1 MTAPFRPRFP
11 WWGGDLQTLRNKF
24 VYRHKALPGEA
35 VDFRVLLPDGDTLT
49 GTLHEPLQPTPQ
61 PFIVLLHGLTGSEN
75 SMYMLESTRY
85 HLSRG
90 RGVLRMNLRRAGS
103 SEDLCKTPYSGKSWP
118 DVLAVLGALDPKLT
132 QQGIFV
138 IGYSMGGN
146 ILLNGLPHFPA
157 DAGCIGA
164 ATVSAPIDPVSASR
178 RLMEWRNR
186 PYQNELLKEMQ
197 ESHLALEIAQYPAMR
212 RAIESADSIWAF
224 DDQVTAQRLG
234 FGSAEAYY
242 EGTAGKH
249 QIGEARVPLLLI
261 HSRDDPWIPVAPY
274 LTLSPPAHV
283 TVEITKSGGHVGY
296 HGRDSEQPWHDL
308 RISDFIDGIAGL
320 TASSDLPSGS
330 ETVEPI

>member
-1 MTAPFRPRFP
+1 
-11 WWGGDLQTLRNKF
+11 
-24 VYRHKALPGEA
+24 
-35 VDFRVLLPDGDTLT
+35 
-49 GTLHEPLQPTPQ
+49 
-61 PFIVLLHGLTGSEN
+61 
-75 SMYMLESTRY
+75 MYMLESTRY

-197 ESHLALEIAQYPAMR
+197 ESHLA
-212 RAIESADSIWAF
+212 
-224 DDQVTAQRLG
+224 
-234 FGSAEAYY
+234 
-242 EGTAGKH
+242 
-249 QIGEARVPLLLI
+249 
-261 HSRDDPWIPVAPY
+261 
-274 LTLSPPAHV
+274 
-283 TVEITKSGGHVGY
+283 
-296 HGRDSEQPWHDL
+296 
-308 RISDFIDGIAGL
+308 
-320 TASSDLPSGS
+320 
-330 ETVEPI
+330 